1 MAVLLRNIDYII
13 TFFLAIF
20 FIFKLVQEIKNKKRL
35 SLSIVFL
42 LISTY
47 FLIKLSLSLAYS
59 LDRP

>member
-1 MAVLLRNIDYII
+1 MEVIFRNIDYII

-35 SLSIVFL
+35 SLSIVYL

-47 FLIKLSLSLAYS
+47 FLIKAFFIISIFIG
-59 LDRP
+59 

>member
-1 MAVLLRNIDYII
+1 MAVLLQNIDYII

-47 FLIKLSLSLAYS
+47 FLIKAFFIISIFIG
-59 LDRP
+59 